1 MSSRNVS
8 ASEILCLRKTLV
20 LKTVCCQ
27 TRPDLLSHLLKVYSR
42 NLQKSDSWSRQV
54 LKLHSSEKQQSELQ
68 KVIFSCASI
77 SSTYPGQ
84 SVGW

>member
-42 NLQKSDSWSRQV
+42 NLQKSDCWSRQV
-54 LKLHSSEKQQSELQ
+54 SKLHSSEWQQNEL
-68 KVIFSCASI
+68 
-77 SSTYPGQ
+77 
-84 SVGW
+84 